1 MSVGHPADTLRGAHA
16 ASAPDKRPAAVAAP
30 SSILNGR
37 GKGRAPLA
45 SRKWKPVTLAALA
58 LLFAGVVF
66 AASALYI
73 PAKAELA
80 QVLMARAWRHEL
92 GTGQPARPWPW
103 ADFTPAAKLDFPA
116 QRRSVLALTDASGE
130 SLAFGPELMAASARP
145 GRPGVTV
152 IAAHRDTHFSFLGE
166 VRRGDAIAIETL
178 DGPVRYRVMGTEV
191 VRWNAS
197 GIQPHDGGAS
207 RLALVTCW
215 PLDGNFH
222 GPWRYVVW
230 GRLEGG

>member
-1 MSVGHPADTLRGAHA
+1 MKHFADALRDAHA
-16 ASAPDKRPAAVAAP
+16 TPPPGSRPAAAAAP
-30 SSILNGR
+30 PSIPDGR
-37 GKGRAPLA
+37 GEGRAPA
-45 SRKWKPVTLAALA
+45 TKRSWKPATLAALA
-58 LLFAGVVF
+58 LLFAGVAF

-92 GTGQPARPWPW
+92 LTGQPARPWPW
-103 ADFTPAAKLDFPA
+103 ADFTPTAKLDFPA
-116 QRRSVLALTDASGE
+116 QRRTVLALTDASGE
-130 SLAFGPELMAASARP
+130 SLAFGPELLAASARP

-152 IAAHRDTHFSFLGE
+152 IAAHRDTHFSFLDELHPGE
-166 VRRGDAIAIETL
+166 AVAIETRNGAL
-178 DGPVRYRVMGTEV
+178 TYRVTGTEV

-215 PLDGNFH
+215 PINSNFH

-230 GRLEGG
+230 ARLEGG